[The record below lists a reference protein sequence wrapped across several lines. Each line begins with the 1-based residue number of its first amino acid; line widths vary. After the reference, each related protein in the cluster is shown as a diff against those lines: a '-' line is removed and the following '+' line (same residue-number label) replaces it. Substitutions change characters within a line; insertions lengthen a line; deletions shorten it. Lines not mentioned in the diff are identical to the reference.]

1 MGPMM
6 IKNILLFFCLVIS
19 ISFAH
24 AEVIVKSPPDVFV
37 QNVINETIAALNADP
52 DLVQS
57 HEKLSVY
64 VEANI
69 MNHFD
74 VAYMAKQIVGQ
85 QAFNVASDTDLANLS
100 DELKLFYVHFFTK
113 TLSEYK
119 DQTVK
124 FLPFEGNVDADE
136 AAVNG
141 QLFEPGDE
149 TISFNFR
156 LKKYSSG
163 WKVINISVGGI
174 DLIKTYQS
182 NFKSIVRDGGVARLV
197 AELHKK
203 NLALAAMKSK

>member
-1 MGPMM
+1 MM
-6 IKNILLFFCLVIS
+6 IKNIFLYFYLALS

-24 AEVIVKSPPDVFV
+24 AETTLKSPPDVFV
-37 QNVINETIAALNADP
+37 QNVINEVIASLNADP
-52 DLVQS
+52 VLVQS

-64 VEANI
+64 VEANV
-69 MNHFD
+69 MSQFD

-85 QAFNVASDTDLANLS
+85 QAFNAASETDVSNLT

-119 DQTVK
+119 NQTVK
-124 FLPFEGNVDADE
+124 FYPFEGNADADE
-136 AAVNG
+136 ASVNG

>member
-52 DLVQS
+52 VLVQS

-124 FLPFEGNVDADE
+124 FLPFEGGFPLV
-136 AAVNG
+136 
-141 QLFEPGDE
+141 L
-149 TISFNFR
+149 
-156 LKKYSSG
+156 
-163 WKVINISVGGI
+163 
-174 DLIKTYQS
+174 
-182 NFKSIVRDGGVARLV
+182 SIPR
-197 AELHKK
+197 
-203 NLALAAMKSK
+203 

>member
-24 AEVIVKSPPDVFV
+24 AEIIVKSPPDVFV

-52 DLVQS
+52 VLVQS

-85 QAFNVASDTDLANLS
+85 QAFNVASDNDLANLS